1 MSVLP
6 GSGRP
11 LRGHPVLVDGL
22 MAAVLYAGMMLLAA
36 RAPQSTGWH
45 LSDGLAALA
54 VVGCG
59 ANMLRRRWP
68 VLALALAAA
77 PIAICPLIGLDH
89 GVLPAAVIIPLINV
103 VLRVKRRTALL
114 VAACCVTVITAAA
127 VAAAVENRVYS
138 ESTPPGFSV
147 LVLGIV
153 CIAIGD
159 ARRSR
164 QDYVHEVEE
173 RARRAEHGREQEAR
187 RRVAEERVRISRD
200 LHDILAH
207 HIALIT
213 VQAGAASHVLDKQPE
228 QAREALAH
236 IREAGAQALSDLHET
251 ITVLRAGEDADEE
264 PAEPTTGLD
273 RLDDLIDGFAQVGVE
288 VVTEIRG
295 ARRRLPAT
303 ADVAAYRVIQES
315 LTNVRKH
322 AGPVPARVLLE
333 YQPRQISVQVENSV
347 GSAVF
352 AAPGTGTGI
361 CTGTGHGLIGM
372 RERALTLGGS
382 LEAGPLPGGGFRVAA
397 TIPSAEMALGA
408 GVA

>member
-1 MSVLP
+1 MSVP
-6 GSGRP
+6 SGSGRP
-11 LRGHPVLVDGL
+11 LPGRLVLLDAL
-22 MAAVLYAGMMLLAA
+22 LAAVLYAGMMLLAA
-36 RAPQSTGWH
+36 RAPENSGWH
-45 LSDGLAALA
+45 LSAGLAALA
-54 VVGCG
+54 VISCG
-59 ANMLRRRWP
+59 ATTLRRRWP
-68 VLALALAAA
+68 VLALVLAAA
-77 PIAICPLIGLDH
+77 PIAVCPLIGMDH

-103 VLRVKRRTALL
+103 FLRVQRRTALI
-114 VAACCVTVITAAA
+114 VGACCVAMITGAA

-153 CIAIGD
+153 CIAIGE

-164 QDYVHEVEE
+164 RDYVSEVEA

-213 VQAGAASHVLDKQPE
+213 VQAGAAAHVLDKQPE
-228 QAREALAH
+228 KAREALQH
-236 IREAGAQALSDLHET
+236 IREAGAQALTDLHET
-251 ITVLRAGEDADEE
+251 ITVLRSGEDGGEV
-264 PAEPTTGLD
+264 PAEPTAGLD
-273 RLDDLIDGFAQVGVE
+273 RLDDLIDGFAQLGVE
-288 VVTEIRG
+288 VLTEVRG

-322 AGPVPARVLLE
+322 AGPVRARVLLD
-333 YQPRQISVQVENSV
+333 YGPRQICVQVENHE
-347 GSAVF
+347 
-352 AAPGTGTGI
+352 AALATA
-361 CTGTGHGLIGM
+361 CSGTGHGLIGM
-372 RERALTLGGS
+372 RERTLTLGGS

-397 TIPSAEMALGA
+397 TIPAADAALAA
-408 GVA
+408 GVV